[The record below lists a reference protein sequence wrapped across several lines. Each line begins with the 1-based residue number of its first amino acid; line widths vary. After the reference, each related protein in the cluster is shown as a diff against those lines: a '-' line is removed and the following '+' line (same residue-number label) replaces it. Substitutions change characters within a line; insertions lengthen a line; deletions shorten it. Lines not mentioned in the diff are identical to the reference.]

1 MRIILFFRFLNIW
14 PLLSPLNSR
23 TSIGFCKFFLS
34 IKEHCNFKQINCS
47 LLHSQSTME
56 RVRYFWFMGFT
67 QNREELE
74 RQKYIKTREMLE
86 KKNAEE
92 VGDL

>member
-1 MRIILFFRFLNIW
+1 MAFV
-14 PLLSPLNSR
+14 S
-23 TSIGFCKFFLS
+23 FLS
-34 IKEHCNFKQINCS
+34 IKKHYNFECS

-74 RQKYIKTREMLE
+74 RQKYIRTREMLE